1 MSRIVTSFPMK
12 TKLKKLDLRLTEE
25 QYVWLN
31 AQAEKSTVGMSTY
44 LRQLLEQ
51 HRVDSKKKKKDS

>member
-1 MSRIVTSFPMK
+1 MK